1 MNIEFF
7 KNQAGFRKWLESNH
21 KSETELLVGFY
32 KKESGRHNMTWSQ
45 SVDEALCF
53 GWIDSTRRSIDKDSY
68 SIRFTPRKKTSIWS
82 AVNISKVKEL
92 TKAGLMHPAGIE
104 AFKNRK
110 EEKSKVYSFDSD
122 TKILTPG
129 LEKKLKESKAARDF
143 FLKQAPYYQR
153 MIVHWIM
160 SAKREETQFARLE
173 KMIKHSEEGKRVSFM

>member
-1 MNIEFF
+1 
-7 KNQAGFRKWLESNH
+7 
-21 KSETELLVGFY
+21 
-32 KKESGRHNMTWSQ
+32 
-45 SVDEALCF
+45 
-53 GWIDSTRRSIDKDSY
+53 
-68 SIRFTPRKKTSIWS
+68 
-82 AVNISKVKEL
+82 
-92 TKAGLMHPAGIE
+92 MHPAGIE

-122 TKILTPG
+122 TKKLSPG
-129 LEKKLKESKAARDF
+129 LEKKLKASKAARDF